1 MKRYSVVESDWQ
13 DFWEN
18 PTLQE
23 REQSI
28 EDSLIHLSRRKLK
41 LLQEVEELNFQIQLL
56 RNQLS

>member
-1 MKRYSVVESDWQ
+1 MVESDWQ

-41 LLQEVEELNFQIQLL
+41 LLQEVEEINFQIQLL